1 MWLKKCKYAKKG
13 YTELL
18 NKKQCKLYAW
28 KCITVKKITLKQFKV
43 PIKLFYDKYSELGMQ
58 WYPFQKV

>member
-1 MWLKKCKYAKKG
+1 MQVCKKRVYRAP
-13 YTELL
+13 
-18 NKKQCKLYAW
+18 KQKTMQIICLEMYNR
-28 KCITVKKITLKQFKV
+28 KKITLKQFKV